1 MLGTRKGKL
10 QMINIDKNSIEFI
23 NTIHIGKRSDIES
36 IINRVKNR
44 FNSFIGSE
52 VIHRNTHYV
61 VRDVNVKSYNEKLA
75 ITIKLDLLN
84 GRELIDIVE
93 EIRNEVLEENA
104 NENT

>member
-1 MLGTRKGKL
+1 M
-10 QMINIDKNSIEFI
+10 
-23 NTIHIGKRSDIES
+23 HIGMRSDIES

-52 VIHRNTHYV
+52 VIHKNTHYV

-84 GRELIDIVE
+84 GRESIDIVE
-93 EIRNEVLEENA
+93 EIKNEVLEENNA
-104 NENT
+104 DD